1 MNQSIDTLLG
11 EWTTAELTADTSRL
25 SALLAEDFYGVGPLG
40 FVLPRSAWLARHS
53 PGQMTYE
60 SFGLD
65 EIQTHQLGDT
75 VLVTARNDTRGT
87 YQGHPVPGAVRATL
101 VIARVGGDAAW
112 RIAAIHMSFIAGTTG
127 APGVPVPGRG
137 NTSASEGNPT

>member
-65 EIQTHQLGDT
+65 EIQTHQLVDT

-87 YQGHPVPGAVRATL
+87 YQGHPVPGAVRAPL

-112 RIAAIHMSFIAGTTG
+112 RIAAIHM
-127 APGVPVPGRG
+127 
-137 NTSASEGNPT
+137 